1 MYLSILDLNE
11 QFDRYIGRESVEY
24 NIEGLCSLKT
34 LQLSSFTNKVDF
46 SIKNL
51 PSLINFSFYCS
62 CTIDQKFVTKLL
74 HQVTT
79 YIQEV
84 CLFGNLSYFNLDNF
98 VNLRVL
104 EISGDINEKF
114 NFELF
119 KNLCN
124 QLENIKISYYNIDG
138 KKFFKLFDGYN
149 FPYLTDFTLMYF
161 NIKKL
166 TKEFIN
172 RLPKPRNNLKLY
184 ECEIDVIESDSFS
197 NMQQLT
203 SLDLSNNQIELIEE
217 NAFSNLKNLQTLDLS
232 HNELTNFDRN
242 FFGIGESVEVNIEF
256 NDLNV

>member
-1 MYLSILDLNE
+1 MDL
-11 QFDRYIGRESVEY
+11 IEY

-34 LQLSSFTNKVDF
+34 LQLSAFTNKVDL

-62 CTIDQKFVTKLL
+62 CTMDQNFVTKLL

-79 YIQEV
+79 HIQEV

-104 EISGDINEKF
+104 EISGNINENF

-124 QLENIKISYYNIDG
+124 QLENIKLGFGEIDE
-138 KKFFKLFDGYN
+138 KTLFKLFDGYN
-149 FPYLTDFTLMYF
+149 FPYLVDFTLLYL
-161 NIKKL
+161 NIKRLK
-166 TKEFIN
+166 KEFIN
-172 RLPKPRNNLKLY
+172 HLPIHKKLNITDCLI
-184 ECEIDVIESDSFS
+184 EVIEHDSFS
-197 NMQQLT
+197 NLQQLT
-203 SLDLSNNQIELIEE
+203 SLDLSRNRIELIEK

-232 HNELTNFDRN
+232 NNRLTKFDRN
-242 FFGIGESVEVNIEF
+242 FIG
-256 NDLNV
+256 L